1 MRITRKQL
9 EAAARECLAATGFE
23 YAGESLLACAESKD
37 PKVYNPRAA
46 KAVADARKILK
57 AGAAR

>member
-1 MRITRKQL
+1 MKPTRKQL
-9 EAAARECLAATGFE
+9 EATARAVLETWGFE
-23 YAGESLLACAESKD
+23 YTGESLLACAESKD

-57 AGAAR
+57 AGTAR